1 MSLQWYVWWG
11 ILFNVFDMQTV
22 LNFVEGERSC
32 DLVGKPV
39 FITLIVRFIRI
50 LSFL

>member
-1 MSLQWYVWWG
+1 MYGEGYYLTFS
-11 ILFNVFDMQTV
+11 DMKTV
-22 LNFVEGERSC
+22 LNVFEGERSC
-32 DLVGKPV
+32 DLVGKPI

>member
-1 MSLQWYVWWG
+1 MYGGGYYLTFS
-11 ILFNVFDMQTV
+11 DMQTV
-22 LNFVEGERSC
+22 LNFVEGEGSC
-32 DLVGKPV
+32 DLVGKPI

>member
-1 MSLQWYVWWG
+1 MYGGGYYLTFSEK
-11 ILFNVFDMQTV
+11 QTV
-22 LNFVEGERSC
+22 LNFVEGKRSY
-32 DLVGKPV
+32 DLVGKPI